1 MKSIG
6 ILGSTGSIGTQA
18 LEIIKNS
25 NQNFL
30 VDYLYSNSNYKILY
44 EQILDFSPNYVC
56 INDKESYMMLSD
68 LINANHNIKTQV
80 IFGVEDSL
88 DFISDRNVDLALNA
102 IVGVDGLKPTMH
114 IINGNK
120 NLALANKESLVLAG
134 EIVMNNAKKNQ
145 LKIFPVD
152 SEHSAIWQCLKG
164 EKEKDINKIILTAS
178 GGPFRKLNYKNFSNI
193 TVQDALNHP
202 NWEMGNKI
210 TIDSATMMNKGFEV
224 IETYW
229 LFGVGSDKIDIVV
242 HPQSIIHSMVE
253 FNDKS
258 IKAQIGT
265 PDMKV
270 PINYALN
277 YPNHTLL
284 DMPSLDFSSI
294 DKLTFEK
301 PDLIK
306 FKCIDLAYQA
316 LENSGTSTAVLN
328 ISNDIA
334 VNLFLSNKI
343 KFIDIPI
350 IIEKAIEKHHHIS
363 SPTLDDIYHLM
374 EWTKEY
380 VIKEVNYVHN

>member
-1 MKSIG
+1 
-6 ILGSTGSIGTQA
+6 
-18 LEIIKNS
+18 
-25 NQNFL
+25 
-30 VDYLYSNSNYKILY
+30 
-44 EQILDFSPNYVC
+44 
-56 INDKESYMMLSD
+56 MMLSD

>member
-18 LEIIKNS
+18 LEIIQN
-25 NQNFL
+25 NNNNFL

-44 EQILDFSPNYVC
+44 QQILDFSPNYIC
-56 INDKESYMMLSD
+56 INDYESYKKILD
-68 LINANHNIKTQV
+68 LVSSNSKINTKI

-88 DFISDRNVDLALNA
+88 DFIADRSVDLVLNA
-102 IVGVDGLKPTMH
+102 IVGIDGLKPTMNV
-114 IINGNK
+114 INNGM

-134 EIVMNNAKKNQ
+134 DIVTRSAKKYQ
-145 LKIFPVD
+145 VDIFPVD
-152 SEHSAIWQCLKG
+152 SEHSAIWQCLRG
-164 EKEKDINKIILTAS
+164 ENKEDINKIILTAS
-178 GGPFRKLNYKNFSNI
+178 GGPFRKLKYEEFHNI
-193 TVQDALNHP
+193 TVEDALNHP

-229 LFGVGSDKIDIVV
+229 LFDIRSDKIDIIV

-253 FNDKS
+253 FKDKS
-258 IKAQIGT
+258 IKAQLGT

-277 YPNHTLL
+277 YPNHTVL
-284 DMPSLDFSSI
+284 DMPSLDFSNI

-316 LENSGTSTAVLN
+316 LKSGGTSTAVLN

-334 VNLFLSNKI
+334 VNLFLSKKI
-343 KFIDIPI
+343 KFIDIPL
-350 IIEKAIEKHHHIS
+350 IIEKAIEKHQHKTN
-363 SPTLDDIYHLM
+363 PTLDDIYNLM
-374 EWTKEY
+374 DWTNKY
-380 VIKEVNYVHN
+380 ITREVANAHN

>member
-18 LEIIKNS
+18 LEIIQNNNK
-25 NQNFL
+25 NFL

-44 EQILDFSPNYVC
+44 QQILDFSPNYIC
-56 INDKESYMMLSD
+56 INDYESYKKISD
-68 LINANHNIKTQV
+68 LVNSNSKINTKI
-80 IFGVEDSL
+80 IFGVDDSL
-88 DFISDRNVDLALNA
+88 DFIADRSVDLVLNA
-102 IVGVDGLKPTMH
+102 IVGIDGLKPTMNV
-114 IINGNK
+114 INNGR

-134 EIVMNNAKKNQ
+134 DIVTRNAKEYQ
-145 LKIFPVD
+145 VDIFPVD
-152 SEHSAIWQCLKG
+152 SEHSAIWQCLRG
-164 EKEKDINKIILTAS
+164 EREKDINKIILTAS
-178 GGPFRKLNYKNFSNI
+178 GGPFRKLKYKEFHNI
-193 TVQDALNHP
+193 TVEDALNHP

-229 LFGVGSDKIDIVV
+229 LFDIRSDKIDIVV

-253 FNDKS
+253 FKDKS
-258 IKAQIGT
+258 IKAQLGI

-277 YPNHTLL
+277 YPNHAVL
-284 DMPSLDFSSI
+284 DMPSLDFSNI

-316 LENSGTSTAVLN
+316 LKSGGTSTAVLN

-334 VNLFLSNKI
+334 VNLFLSKKI
-343 KFIDIPI
+343 KFIDIPL
-350 IIEKAIEKHHHIS
+350 IIEKAIEKHEHKTN
-363 SPTLDDIYHLM
+363 PTLDDIYNLM
-374 EWTKEY
+374 DWTNKYITREVEY
-380 VIKEVNYVHN
+380 AHN

>member
-18 LEIIKNS
+18 LEIIQNNNK
-25 NQNFL
+25 NFL

-44 EQILDFSPNYVC
+44 QQILDFSPNYIC
-56 INDKESYMMLSD
+56 INDYESYKKISD
-68 LINANHNIKTQV
+68 LVNSNSKINTKI
-80 IFGVEDSL
+80 IFGVDDSL
-88 DFISDRNVDLALNA
+88 DFIADRNVDLVLNA
-102 IVGVDGLKPTMH
+102 IVGIDGLKPTMNV
-114 IINGNK
+114 INNGR

-134 EIVMNNAKKNQ
+134 DIVTRNAKEYQ
-145 LKIFPVD
+145 VDIFPVD
-152 SEHSAIWQCLKG
+152 SEHSAIWQCLRG
-164 EKEKDINKIILTAS
+164 EREKDINKIILTAS
-178 GGPFRKLNYKNFSNI
+178 GGPFRKLKYKEFHNI
-193 TVQDALNHP
+193 TVEDALNHP

-229 LFGVGSDKIDIVV
+229 LFDIRSDKIDIVV

-253 FNDKS
+253 FKDKS
-258 IKAQIGT
+258 IKAQLGI

-277 YPNHTLL
+277 YPNHAVL
-284 DMPSLDFSSI
+284 DMPSLDFSNI

-316 LENSGTSTAVLN
+316 LKSGGTSTAVLN

-334 VNLFLSNKI
+334 VNLFLSKKI
-343 KFIDIPI
+343 KFIDIPL
-350 IIEKAIEKHHHIS
+350 IIEKAIEKHEHKTN
-363 SPTLDDIYHLM
+363 PTLDDIYNLM
-374 EWTKEY
+374 DWTNKYITREVEY
-380 VIKEVNYVHN
+380 AHN